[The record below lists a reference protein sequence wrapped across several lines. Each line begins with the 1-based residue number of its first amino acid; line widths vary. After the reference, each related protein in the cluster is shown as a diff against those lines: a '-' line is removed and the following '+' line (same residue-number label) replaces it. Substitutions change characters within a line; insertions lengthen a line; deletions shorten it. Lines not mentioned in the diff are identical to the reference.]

1 MARDIERRKKW
12 RNEWARNGETL
23 SWKDAKDAAVLS
35 ARADKVE
42 RTIASMAAAHWRK
55 SVSRRGQPFLRFGNR
70 DSVHARLVQ
79 TSYASVIY
87 NAMLLRR
94 DVEIILRLNNRIDVR
109 FIFVRGGTIIVT
121 IFFSGIDN
129 IISGCPIFAQREIK
143 RVYIFLARA
152 TIQIRLCIVVRFR
165 EFLPA
170 KHVMLHE
177 NV

>member
-1 MARDIERRKKW
+1 
-12 RNEWARNGETL
+12 
-23 SWKDAKDAAVLS
+23 
-35 ARADKVE
+35 
-42 RTIASMAAAHWRK
+42 
-55 SVSRRGQPFLRFGNR
+55 
-70 DSVHARLVQ
+70 
-79 TSYASVIY
+79 
-87 NAMLLRR
+87 MLLRR

-129 IISGCPIFAQREIK
+129 IISECPIFAQREIK

>member
-1 MARDIERRKKW
+1 
-12 RNEWARNGETL
+12 
-23 SWKDAKDAAVLS
+23 
-35 ARADKVE
+35 
-42 RTIASMAAAHWRK
+42 
-55 SVSRRGQPFLRFGNR
+55 
-70 DSVHARLVQ
+70 
-79 TSYASVIY
+79 
-87 NAMLLRR
+87 MLLRR

-129 IISGCPIFAQREIK
+129 IISGCPIFAQQEIK
-143 RVYIFLARA
+143 RDRVYIFLARA